1 MLSTSFE
8 FRTAVSDGAR
18 PLVRAQLVLA
28 DGERR
33 DLSGDDFMD
42 STFAFSHAV
51 SSQGCFDI
59 GAAIVG
65 TFECSLNNGDGRF
78 DDMDFTGSRILP
90 QVGVELPSGEVE
102 WLRKGTYWVEQP
114 DAYEATIK
122 LKCDDSMSKLDAP
135 YSEVATRYPA
145 TAQAVVRD
153 LCAKCGVGLLSS
165 AFANSGSVFKR
176 RPDGDPTCR
185 QVLSWA
191 AQATGNWARMTADDR
206 LDLSWYD
213 PSAFDDEDWLDG
225 EEFDDGSPYQ
235 SGSDA
240 DGGNFTDY
248 SSGAKIDGG
257 SFENANIVNIW
268 AYSSAVPVTDDVAIT
283 GVRVKASDEILA
295 DGSKGSEGES
305 RLSGSEGYVLDVSGN
320 PLVSFGEADAVAR
333 RLAARVVGLSF
344 RPFDASV
351 LGDPRVE
358 AGDPCVLTDRKQN
371 AHRSYLTSV
380 AYKCGAYAALRC
392 DAETP
397 LRRSSS
403 GGGAVTR
410 AIQSLAGDVRREQSA
425 RETAIRQLNDDLANS
440 SGMYKTEK
448 AEGGGT
454 TWYLH
459 DRPELEDSKI
469 VWKVNAAG
477 LGMSVDGGKTYGYG
491 LDKWGNAIL
500 NTIYAVGI
508 DADYID
514 AGALRVRSGGK
525 TVMCADVRTGQFW
538 WDALY
543 SSLNERGELEVTK
556 GKIGGLTLANG
567 ALYSGRPSLES
578 SSDGTYLGTDGVSTS
593 GRLYGG
599 ASRYRTWNALSKGFI
614 YGGIHDMAGGSN
626 RETGYVSF
634 AWDSLAPGTG
644 NPVVV
649 AGRDS
654 IVLASPKLYV
664 GSYINRNPN
673 GGSGASRL
681 VKGETRDVFVHTSA
695 RQVGTKVYHYGVTL
709 EFTNGL
715 LTDVK

>member
-1 MLSTSFE
+1 MIGASEHFRQLSAE
-8 FRTAVSDGAR
+8 DPGIKLRAV
-18 PLVRAQLVLA
+18 LVLA
-28 DGERR
+28 SGETVALAGEDIARG
-33 DLSGDDFMD
+33 SASFVQ
-42 STFAFSHAV
+42 STSAAGS
-51 SSQGCFDI
+51 FDI
-59 GAAIVG
+59 GAAIAG
-65 TFECSLNNGDGRF
+65 SLSLKLENQDGKF
-78 DDMDFTGSRILP
+78 DALDFSGARILP
-90 QVGVELPSGEVE
+90 SVGIELPSGGEE
-102 WLRKGTYWVEQP
+102 WVRRGTYWVDQP
-114 DAYEATIK
+114 SAYGGTIS
-122 LKCDDSMSKLDAP
+122 LTGADSMCKLDVP
-135 YSEVATRYPA
+135 YDGVGTRYPA
-145 TAQAVVRD
+145 TAGTVVRD
-153 LCAKCGVGLLSS
+153 LCSHCGVPL
-165 AFANSGSVFKR
+165 ADARFAGHGTVFKT
-176 RPDGDPTCR
+176 RPEGATCR

-191 AQATGNWARMTADDR
+191 AQATCNWARMTNEGLLE
-206 LDLSWYD
+206 LDWYD
-213 PSAFDDEDWLDG
+213 PSAFDGEDWLDG

-235 SGSDA
+235 SGSRA
-240 DGGNFTDY
+240 DGGTFDSY
-248 SSGAKIDGG
+248 GSGATADGG
-257 SFENANIVNIW
+257 TFDNGKIVSIW
-268 AYSSAVPVTDDVAIT
+268 AYSSATVMTDDVEIT
-283 GVRVKASDEILA
+283 GIRVTASDEVLA
-295 DGSKGSEGES
+295 DGGAGREGETA
-305 RLSGSEGYVLDVSGN
+305 LAGAEGYVLDISGN
-320 PLVSFGEADAVAR
+320 PLIAFGEAGAA
-333 RLAARVVGLSF
+333 AARIAGRAVGLRF
-344 RPFDASV
+344 RPFDASAIAGPLV
-351 LGDPRVE
+351 EPGD
-358 AGDPCVLTDRKQN
+358 ACVVTDRKQN
-371 AHRSYLTSV
+371 AHRSYITGV
-380 AYKCGAYAALRC
+380 TYKLGAYAALSC
-392 DAETP
+392 SAEPP
-397 LRRSSS
+397 LRNGS
-403 GGGAVTR
+403 GGGGAATR
-410 AIQSLAGDVRREQSA
+410 ALKGALDAVRKERTA
-425 RETAIRQLNDDLANS
+425 RETALRQLNDELAAAP
-440 SGMYKTEK
+440 GMYVTQKT
-448 AEGGGT
+448 EGGGT

-459 DRPELEDSKI
+459 DKADLADSKI

-477 LGMSVDGGKTYGYG
+477 FGMSMDGGKTYAYG